1 MITVVK
7 SSGDIEAFD
16 PNLITRDCIDAGID
30 FFTASKVAL
39 EVSKKVYDQI
49 STQEIRELIY
59 EVLQEIDKEAAER
72 YIRFHS
78 IKVRTSKNTIE
89 NFERKKIVDSLLKE
103 TNLSREIAESIA
115 KESERE
121 LRRLK
126 LKFVSAPLIREIVNV
141 KLLEHGF
148 EEARS
153 SYTRL
158 GMPIYDVSQILKSK
172 KIEKVGEQI
181 FREYALLKALPI
193 EYADAHMQGVVHIFS
208 IENFVLKPYIAN
220 VKLEDFKVYEKSGI
234 KVEGTHAVALNIR
247 DSKKKFCKI
256 VISDFDIESGNENS
270 NFLKA
275 LVLELENDEIYTKSC
290 QVAEFDVSTVFK
302 NLRIVGGDSY
312 CIKQN
317 IGIFFSDNVSETRF
331 PESILQQVAINLPRA
346 LIDGKFREK
355 IFMEILFDRIRMAN
369 DIFEIKKRYTNSSFK
384 GAISLVGLYEI
395 SKYITASKSYKE
407 ILNYSLKILK
417 EVKSYLKENNI
428 FLSQYSAEN
437 IEERFARLDL
447 ASFGRRKFLGS
458 EIKYSKSPLE
468 VLNIGLKEKLEYIS
482 KLQNI
487 YDIPDETVK
496 INEIGDVDDFITTC
510 KALKI
515 KHLNIK

>member
-16 PNLITRDCIDAGID
+16 PNLIIRDCIDAGID
-30 FFTASKVAL
+30 FFTASKVTL

-59 EVLQEIDKEAAER
+59 EVLQKIDREAAER

-78 IKVRTSKNTIE
+78 IKVRTSRNTIE

-103 TNLSREIAESIA
+103 TNLSREIAENIA
-115 KESERE
+115 KESEKE

-193 EYADAHMQGVVHIFS
+193 EYADAHMQGTIHIFS
-208 IENFVLKPYIAN
+208 IENFVLKPYISN
-220 VKLEDFKVYEKSGI
+220 IVLEELKEYEKNGI
-234 KVEGTHAVALNIR
+234 LVKGEHAVVLNIR

-256 VISDFDIESGNENS
+256 AIEDFDSENEE
-270 NFLKA
+270 FLKSIA
-275 LVLELENDEIYTKSC
+275 LMLEGDEIYTKSC
-290 QVAEFDVSTVFK
+290 SVAEYNINAER
-302 NLRIVGGDSY
+302 NLRIGDDVTRCVKSNVGL
-312 CIKQN
+312 
-317 IGIFFSDNVSETRF
+317 FFSDRGTRF
-331 PESILQQVAINLPRA
+331 PCSILQQVAINLPRA
-346 LIDGKFREK
+346 LIEGKFREK
-355 IFMEILFDRIRMAN
+355 NFLEILMERIDVAN
-369 DIFEIKKRYTNSSFK
+369 KIFEIKRKYTNSNFK
-384 GAISLVGLYEI
+384 GAVSLIGLYEV
-395 SKYITASKSYKE
+395 SKYITAGRSYAE
-407 ILNYSLKILK
+407 ILKHAFKILK
-417 EVKSYLKENNI
+417 EVKSYLKEKDI
-428 FLSQYSAEN
+428 LLSQYCEEGV
-437 IEERFARLDL
+437 EERFAKLDL
-447 ASFGRRKFLGS
+447 ASFGRRKFLGNS
-458 EIKYSKSPLE
+458 IRYSRSLIEHLSTDLEE
-468 VLNIGLKEKLEYIS
+468 VLKNVAV
-482 KLQNI
+482 LQKI
-487 YDIPDETVK
+487 YDIPDESIRIEDRNALPDV
-496 INEIGDVDDFITTC
+496 INLC
-510 KALKI
+510 RI
-515 KHLNIK
+515 KGIKYIRFH